1 MRLVMESFINE
12 SVLYRGLMEERM
24 AVEWRILRQ
33 RMVTLV
39 MEHLEAGPCLVEVL
53 RYTHDDPENRRKRL
67 EYVVLIN
74 EVPQWCPD
82 TNSTVDVHV
91 LERRIYEY
99 GSSSSSQVYWRRTP
113 PVYFPDPPTAPQEP
127 TDDWI

>member
-1 MRLVMESFINE
+1 MRLVVESFINE

-39 MEHLEAGPCLVEVL
+39 MEHLEDGPCRVEVL
-53 RYTHDDPENRRKRL
+53 RYTHDEPQNRRKRL

-74 EVPQWCPD
+74 ELADVRPWIYAAT
-82 TNSTVDVHV
+82 TNQAN
-91 LERRIYEY
+91 LQAIGR
-99 GSSSSSQVYWRRTP
+99 Q
-113 PVYFPDPPTAPQEP
+113 DPPLTIPPPEH
-127 TDDWI
+127 TNDWI